1 MLLSPDSL
9 ARGRAESSAR
19 AKPQLPATHPG
30 AEREQGMGE
39 DEQGMGEDRQGLMSG
54 GVPGER
60 VGEGGHMGD

>member
-1 MLLSPDSL
+1 
-9 ARGRAESSAR
+9 
-19 AKPQLPATHPG
+19 
-30 AEREQGMGE
+30 MGE